1 MKILDELWYGNV
13 SPFEQCTRGDKRL
26 KELLK
31 LVARNREDLDGFLTE
46 KQKET
51 LEKFEDCMNEM
62 HSIAERNAVS
72 YELSSEIRFAR
83 DAHHR
88 RPNQREVY
96 RSQDHPRRLPHR

>member
-1 MKILDELWYGNV
+1 MDIINELWYGNV

-31 LVARNREDLDGFLTE
+31 LVARNREELDGTLTA

-62 HSIAERNAVS
+62 HSITE
-72 YELSSEIRFAR
+72 R
-83 DAHHR
+83 DAFS
-88 RPNQREVY
+88 Y
-96 RSQDHPRRLPHR
+96 GFRLGVQLMTEAFLLPLGEDENR